1 MKALQALE
9 VMRVMQ
15 ARLLQAWQQL
25 NHRERLLLFW
35 GAVCLGLYLAY
46 AAYASLDNAVM
57 VNTQR
62 LSEKKETL
70 AWIKQAE
77 TQLSSKHTGTTVL
90 DKSKA
95 LAVLSRQLKAASFAG
110 FAYQLEQLS
119 DAELQVS
126 FEHVPYH
133 ACLAW
138 LASMSKK
145 YTITV
150 KTFNMDRTET
160 PGLVK
165 WTVIFALN
173 A

>member
-1 MKALQALE
+1 MNAIKAL
-9 VMRVMQ
+9 Q
-15 ARLLQAWQQL
+15 ARLLQAWLQL
-25 NHRERLLLFW
+25 NHRERLLLLW

-46 AAYASLDNAVM
+46 AAYASLDKAVIAG
-57 VNTQR
+57 TQR

-90 DKSKA
+90 EKSKA
-95 LAVLSRQLKAASFAG
+95 LAVLSRQLKASSLGG

-119 DAELQVS
+119 DTELQIS
-126 FEHVPYH
+126 FEDVPYQ

-138 LASMSKK
+138 LALMSKK
-145 YTITV
+145 YKITV
-150 KTFNMDRTET
+150 KTFNMDRTDT

-165 WTVIFALN
+165 WTVILVLN
-173 A
+173 T

>member
-1 MKALQALE
+1 MKAIVAI
-9 VMRVMQ
+9 Q

-25 NHRERLLLFW
+25 NHRERSLLLW
-35 GAVCLGLYLAY
+35 GGACLGLYLAY
-46 AAYASLDNAVM
+46 AAYAFLDNAVM
-57 VNTQR
+57 ANTQR

-77 TQLSSKHTGTTVL
+77 TQVSSKRAGAMVL

-95 LAVLSRQLKAASFAG
+95 LAVLSQQLKMASFHG
-110 FAYQLEQLS
+110 FSYQLQQQNDAEFQLS
-119 DAELQVS
+119 FDQ
-126 FEHVPYH
+126 VPYQ

-145 YTITV
+145 YNITI
-150 KTFNMDRTET
+150 KEFNMDRTET

-165 WTVIFALN
+165 WTVVIALN
-173 A
+173 T